1 MANCNEYQELDT
13 NERIILVGQIVH
25 LLQNDSESFVALSS
39 MVRNA
44 AQRGLFED
52 VRILPDH
59 PAEAPY

>member
-1 MANCNEYQELDT
+1 MNCNEYQELDT
-13 NERIILVGQIVH
+13 KERIILIGQIVH

-59 PAEAPY
+59 RAEAPY